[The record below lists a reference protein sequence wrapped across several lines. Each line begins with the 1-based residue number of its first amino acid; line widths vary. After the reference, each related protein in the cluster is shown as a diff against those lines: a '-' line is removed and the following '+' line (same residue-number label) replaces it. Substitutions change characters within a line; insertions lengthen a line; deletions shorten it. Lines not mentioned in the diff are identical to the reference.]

1 MNALPLSKLL
11 NRRATAALAVLFAL
25 SGCASFGRHSVLPP
39 VTAHIPQLLKQA
51 CSSVVTIPERDL
63 TEADVARLWATD
75 RQSLLI
81 CARRHGALAK
91 AASVL
96 EAK

>member
-1 MNALPLSKLL
+1 MIRALLLCVSMALAGCQTDRHSALPPI
-11 NRRATAALAVLFAL
+11 TAKV
-25 SGCASFGRHSVLPP
+25 
-39 VTAHIPQLLKQA
+39 PQSLKQA
-51 CSSVVTIPERDL
+51 CAGVVTIPERDL
-63 TEADVARLWATD
+63 TEGEIARLWSRD

-96 EAK
+96 EGTGK